1 MTATT
6 TAADNPHDLTATEIA
21 LKDLAVHELN
31 ARAGSPDA
39 YKEEDT
45 RVLAASIAELGLLN
59 PLIVQRTGKAWGVLA
74 GGRRLAA
81 LQHLAGDKAAKGWT
95 MRTKVSCR
103 ALGDDVAAATAV
115 TLAENITQ
123 RAMDPID
130 EYEAFTRMM
139 EVGGHEPDGIAR
151 LFGVER
157 RRVVERLRYGRV
169 HPDIRAAARAREI
182 SLDVMKAFAEH
193 PDREAQREA
202 FEAVRG
208 TYVTAWTIRDRLRAR
223 GTRIGDALGQLILED
238 YRAADGAILADLIE
252 EDSILADDALVERI
266 LMAKLTAHAEG
277 ERAEQGLA
285 WAEARREVDWQAL
298 RPYGRAYPVTV
309 EPEGEAAERCRE
321 IADRLQIIDEE
332 LDAEHEDDL
341 PDDSEALHAE
351 HERLGEEHDAL
362 TTAWSPE
369 DRARAGV
376 LAYWDGDGIATVT
389 GLIRPGDREEHQ
401 GSREGATAAG
411 GATTGSAS
419 EDGAGPGQDDD
430 APQDLV
436 LPASLEGDLR
446 TERAAVIGAGLA
458 ADPALAHDLLLFKV
472 AADLMAGFG
481 SVSYALKVTAQRA
494 LRPHGKPDGVDPRPA
509 EALARLREG
518 LDLGWWEDHRTVP
531 EQFEAFRRL
540 DAAMKARIVAAAL
553 ADAVEPA
560 ELDRREPLLAH
571 VARQAVP
578 ELRAAWRP
586 TGEAF
591 FARLTKGALLGL
603 LARDLRQPEEAA
615 RLAGE
620 RKGAVVE
627 HLERLFTEPFATLT
641 PEQREA
647 VETWVPPG
655 MAIAPAGPFSDRDHD
670 AASADAGPDAAG
682 DLDGGFDE
690 DEAFEVDP
698 DEAFDVDEACDET
711 AMQEAATPEA
721 EPA

>member
-1 MTATT
+1 MTDTT
-6 TAADNPHDLTATEIA
+6 IAPELTATDVA

-31 ARAGSPDA
+31 ARAGSA
-39 YKEEDT
+39 AHAAED
-45 RVLAASIAELGLLN
+45 VAELAASIAELGLLN

-81 LQHLAGDKAAKGWT
+81 MQRLAGDKAARGWT

-115 TLAENITQ
+115 TLAENVTQ

-130 EYEAFTRMM
+130 EYEAYARLM
-139 EVGGHEPDGIAR
+139 EVGGHDPDAIAR

-193 PDREAQREA
+193 PDPEAQREA

-208 TYVTAWTIRDRLRAR
+208 TYANAWTIRDRLRAR
-223 GTRIGDALGQLILED
+223 GTRIGDALGQLVAED
-238 YRAADGAILADLIE
+238 YRAADGAIVADLIE

-266 LMAKLTAHAEG
+266 LLAKLAAHAEG

-298 RPYGRAYPVTV
+298 RPYGRAYPVAV
-309 EPEGEAAERCRE
+309 EPEGEDAERCRE
-321 IADRLQIIDEE
+321 IADRLQAIEEE
-332 LDAEHEDDL
+332 LDAEHKDDL
-341 PDDSEALHAE
+341 PADAEALHAE
-351 HERLGEEHDAL
+351 HERLGEEYDAL
-362 TTAWSPE
+362 TTGWSPE
-369 DRARAGV
+369 DRACAGV
-376 LAYWDGDGIATVT
+376 LAYWDGGGITTVA
-389 GLIRPGDREEHQ
+389 GLIRPEDREERQ
-401 GSREGATAAG
+401 VPPAGPTADG
-411 GATTGSAS
+411 GATGATEG
-419 EDGAGPGQDDD
+419 EDGAGLDGAEDDD
-430 APQDLV
+430 APRNLV
-436 LPASLEGDLR
+436 LSASLEADLR
-446 TERAAVIGAGLA
+446 TERAAVIGTGLA
-458 ADPALAHDLLLFKV
+458 ADPALAHDLLLFRV

-540 DAAMKARIVAAAL
+540 DGETKARIVAAAL

-670 AASADAGPDAAG
+670 AASADAGPDDAG

-698 DEAFDVDEACDET
+698 DEAFDVDEACDES

>member
-1 MTATT
+1 MTDTT
-6 TAADNPHDLTATEIA
+6 IAPELTATDVA

-31 ARAGSPDA
+31 ARGRGDGAAGTPAHAD
-39 YKEEDT
+39 ED
-45 RVLAASIAELGLLN
+45 VAELAASILELGLLN

-81 LQHLAGDKAAKGWT
+81 LRCLAGDKAAKGWT
-95 MRTKVSCR
+95 MRTKVACR

-115 TLAENITQ
+115 TLAENVTQ

-130 EYEAFTRMM
+130 EFEAFARMM
-139 EVGGHEPDGIAR
+139 EVGGRDPDGIAR
-151 LFGVER
+151 LFGTPR

-169 HPDIRAAARAREI
+169 HPAIRQAARAKEI

-193 PDREAQREA
+193 PDPEAQREA
-202 FEAVRG
+202 FEGVRG
-208 TYVTAWTIRDRLRAR
+208 SHVTAWTIRDRLRAR
-223 GTRIGDALGQLILED
+223 GTRIGDALGRLVVED
-238 YRAADGAILADLIE
+238 YRAADGAIVADLIE

-266 LMAKLTAHAEG
+266 LMAKLEAHAEG

-298 RPYGRAYPVTV
+298 RPYGRAYPVAV
-309 EPEGEAAERCRE
+309 EPEGEDAERCRE
-321 IADRLQIIDEE
+321 IADRLRAIEEE
-332 LDAEHEDDL
+332 LEAEHEDDQACD
-341 PDDSEALHAE
+341 PEALHAE
-351 HERLGEEHDAL
+351 HERLGAEHDAL

-376 LAYWDGDGIATVT
+376 LATWDGGGITTVA
-389 GLIRPGDREEHQ
+389 GLIRPQDLEERR
-401 GSREGATAAG
+401 GSPGGAMAAG
-411 GATTGSAS
+411 GATGGTAAD
-419 EDGAGPGQDDD
+419 DGAGPGQDDD

-436 LPASLEGDLR
+436 LSASLEGDLR

-481 SVSYALKVTAQRA
+481 SVSYALRVTAQRA
-494 LRPHGKPDGVDPRPA
+494 LRPHGKPGDVDPRPA
-509 EALARLREG
+509 EALTRLREG

-540 DAAMKARIVAAAL
+540 DAGMKARIVAAAL
-553 ADAVEPA
+553 ADAIEPA
-560 ELDRREPLLAH
+560 ELDHQEPLLAH

-578 ELRAAWRP
+578 DLRAAWRP

-615 RLAGE
+615 RLSGE

-627 HLERLFTEPFATLT
+627 HLERLFVEPFATLT

-655 MAIAPAGPFSDRDHD
+655 MAIAPAGPFSDADVEPED
-670 AASADAGPDAAG
+670 AAPDDTGEAC
-682 DLDGGFDE
+682 GGFDE
-690 DEAFEVDP
+690 DEAFAIDP
-698 DEAFDVDEACDET
+698 DEAFDADEEGPAQDV
-711 AMQEAATPEA
+711 PEA
-721 EPA
+721 EPEPV

>member
-1 MTATT
+1 MTITAPTT
-6 TAADNPHDLTATEIA
+6 TSELSAMEVA
-21 LKDLAVHELN
+21 LKDLTLHELN
-31 ARAGSPDA
+31 ARAGSPETYEAGDIA
-39 YKEEDT
+39 A
-45 RVLAASIAELGLLN
+45 LAASIAALGLLN
-59 PLIVQRTGKAWGVLA
+59 PLIVQRTPDRFWGVIA

-81 LQHLAGDKAAKGWT
+81 LRHLAGDKAAKGWT
-95 MRTKVSCR
+95 QRSRIACR
-103 ALGDDVAAATAV
+103 ALGCDVAVASAITV
-115 TLAENITQ
+115 AENVTQ
-123 RAMDPID
+123 KAMDPLD
-130 EYEAFTRMM
+130 EYEAFARMM
-139 EVGGHEPDGIAR
+139 EVGGHTPETIAR
-151 LFGVER
+151 TFGVER

-169 HPDIRAAARAREI
+169 HPAIRAAARAREI

-193 PDREAQREA
+193 PDPEAQREA

-208 TYVTAWTIRDRLRAR
+208 SYVTAWTIRDRLRAR
-223 GTRIGDALGQLILED
+223 GTRIGDALGQLVLED
-238 YRAADGAILADLIE
+238 YRAAAGAIAADLIE

-266 LMAKLTAHAEG
+266 LMAKLEVHAEG

-298 RPYGRAYPVTV
+298 RPYGRAYPVAV
-309 EPEGEAAERCRE
+309 EPEGEDAERCRE
-321 IADRLQIIDEE
+321 IADRLQAIEEE
-332 LDAEHEDDL
+332 LEAEHEDDQACD
-341 PDDSEALHAE
+341 PEALHAE
-351 HERLGEEHDAL
+351 HERLGAEQDAL

-376 LAYWDGDGIATVT
+376 LAYWDGGGITTVA
-389 GLIRPGDREEHQ
+389 GLIRPQDLEERQ

-411 GATTGSAS
+411 VATTTTGG
-419 EDGAGPGQDDD
+419 EDGAGIDGAEED

-436 LPASLEGDLR
+436 LSASLEGDLR
-446 TERAAVIGAGLA
+446 TERAAVIGAALA

-472 AADLMAGFG
+472 AAELMAGFG
-481 SVSYALKVTAQRA
+481 SVSYALRVTAQRA
-494 LRPHGKPDGVDPRPA
+494 LRPHGKPDGVDPRPG
-509 EALARLREG
+509 EALTRLREG
-518 LDLGWWEDHRTVP
+518 LDLAWWEDHRSVP

-540 DAAMKARIVAAAL
+540 DAAMKARITAAAL

-560 ELDRREPLLAH
+560 DLDRREPLLTH

-578 ELRAAWRP
+578 DLRAAWRP

-627 HLERLFTEPFATLT
+627 HLERLFAAPFATLT

-647 VETWVPPG
+647 VETWCPPG
-655 MAIAPAGPFSDRDHD
+655 MATPPARD
-670 AASADAGPDAAG
+670 AAPMPTEDAAPNDTG
-682 DLDGGFDE
+682 EACGGFDE

-698 DEAFDVDEACDET
+698 DEAFDVDEACAEIAT
-711 AMQEAATPEA
+711 REAAAPEA

>member
-1 MTATT
+1 MTITAPTT
-6 TAADNPHDLTATEIA
+6 TSELSAMDVA
-21 LKDLAVHELN
+21 LKDLTLHELN
-31 ARAGSPDA
+31 ARAGSPETYETGDIA
-39 YKEEDT
+39 A
-45 RVLAASIAELGLLN
+45 LAASITTLGLLN
-59 PLIVQRTGKAWGVLA
+59 PLIVQRTPDRLWGVIA

-81 LQHLAGDKAAKGWT
+81 LRHLAGDKAAKGWT
-95 MRTKVSCR
+95 QRSRIACR
-103 ALGDDVAAATAV
+103 ALGSDVAAATAITV
-115 TLAENITQ
+115 AENVTQ
-123 RAMDPID
+123 KAMDPLD
-130 EYEAFTRMM
+130 EFEAFARMM
-139 EVGGHEPDGIAR
+139 EVGGHTPETIAR
-151 LFGVER
+151 TFGVER

-193 PDREAQREA
+193 PDPEAQREA

-208 TYVTAWTIRDRLRAR
+208 SYVTAWTIRDRLRAR
-223 GTRIGDALGQLILED
+223 GTRIGDALGRLVVED
-238 YRAADGAILADLIE
+238 YRAADGRVAADLIE
-252 EDSILADDALVERI
+252 EDSILMDDALVERI
-266 LMAKLTAHAEG
+266 LMAKLAAHAEG

-285 WAEARREVDWQAL
+285 WTEARREVDWQTL
-298 RPYGRAYPVTV
+298 RPYGRAYPVAV
-309 EPEGEAAERCRE
+309 EPEGEDAERCRE
-321 IADRLQIIDEE
+321 IADRLQAIEEE

-341 PDDSEALHAE
+341 PDDPEALHAE
-351 HERLGEEHDAL
+351 HERLGEEYDAL
-362 TTAWSPE
+362 TTGWSAE
-369 DRARAGV
+369 DRACAGV
-376 LAYWDGDGIATVT
+376 LAYWDGGGIATVA
-389 GLIRPGDREEHQ
+389 GLIRPGDREDRQ
-401 GSREGATAAG
+401 GSPAGPPPAGGATAATAG
-411 GATTGSAS
+411 GDGPGI
-419 EDGAGPGQDDD
+419 DGAEED

-436 LPASLEGDLR
+436 LSASLEGDLR

-472 AADLMAGFG
+472 AAELMAGFG

-540 DAAMKARIVAAAL
+540 DGETKARIVAAAL
-553 ADAVEPA
+553 ADAIEPA

-571 VARQAVP
+571 VARRAVP
-578 ELRAAWRP
+578 DLRAAWRP

-627 HLERLFTEPFATLT
+627 HLERLFAEPFTTLT
-641 PEQREA
+641 PVQREA
-647 VETWVPPG
+647 VETWCPPG
-655 MAIAPAGPFSDRDHD
+655 MRTAAAGPFSDHD

-682 DLDGGFDE
+682 DLDGGFDG

-698 DEAFDVDEACDET
+698 DETFDADEEGPAQD
-711 AMQEAATPEA
+711 AATPEA

>member
-1 MTATT
+1 MTDTT
-6 TAADNPHDLTATEIA
+6 IAPELTATDVA

-31 ARAGSPDA
+31 ARAGSA
-39 YKEEDT
+39 AHAAED
-45 RVLAASIAELGLLN
+45 VAELAASIAELGLLN
-59 PLIVQRTGKAWGVLA
+59 PLIVQRAGRAWGVLA

-81 LQHLAGDKAAKGWT
+81 LHRLAGDKSAKGWT
-95 MRTKVSCR
+95 MRTKVPCR

-115 TLAENITQ
+115 TLAENVTQ

-130 EYEAFTRMM
+130 EFEAYARMM
-139 EVGGHEPDGIAR
+139 EVGGHDPDAIAR

-193 PDREAQREA
+193 PDPEAQREA

-208 TYVTAWTIRDRLRAR
+208 TYANAWTIRDRLRAR
-223 GTRIGDALGQLILED
+223 GTRIGDALGQLVAED
-238 YRAADGAILADLIE
+238 YRAADGAIVADLIE

-266 LMAKLTAHAEG
+266 LMAKLTAQAEG

-298 RPYGRAYPVTV
+298 RPYGRAYPVAV
-309 EPEGEAAERCRE
+309 EPEGEAGERCRE
-321 IADRLQIIDEE
+321 IADRLQAIEEE

-341 PDDSEALHAE
+341 PADAEALHAE
-351 HERLGEEHDAL
+351 HERLGAEYDAR
-362 TTAWSPE
+362 TTGWSPE

-376 LAYWDGDGIATVT
+376 LAYWDGGGIRTMT
-389 GLIRPGDREEHQ
+389 GLIRPGDLEERR
-401 GSREGATAAG
+401 GSPGGATAAG
-411 GATTGSAS
+411 GAATGSAS
-419 EDGAGPGQDDD
+419 EDGAGSGIDSPEED

-446 TERAAVIGAGLA
+446 TERAAVIGAALA
-458 ADPALAHDLLLFKV
+458 ADPALAHDLLLFRV

-481 SVSYALKVTAQRA
+481 SVSYALRVTAQRA

-518 LDLGWWEDHRTVP
+518 LDLAWWEDHRTVP
-531 EQFEAFRRL
+531 AQFEAFRRL
-540 DAAMKARIVAAAL
+540 EPDMKARIAAAAM
-553 ADAVEPA
+553 ADAVEPCD
-560 ELDRREPLLAH
+560 LDRREPLLAH
-571 VARQAVP
+571 VTRQAVP
-578 ELRAAWRP
+578 DLRAVWRP

-591 FARLTKGALLGL
+591 FGRLTKGALLGL
-603 LARDLRQPEEAA
+603 LAGDLRQPDEAA

-620 RKGAVVE
+620 KKGAVVD
-627 HLERLFTEPFATLT
+627 HLERLFAAPFATLT

-647 VETWVPPG
+647 VEGWVPPG
-655 MAIAPAGPFSDRDHD
+655 MAID
-670 AASADAGPDAAG
+670 ARGTVRRADGRRGRAVRARRRAVRRSRGGRGDPTLRRSRSTPTRRSTWTCDEIATQDADA
-682 DLDGGFDE
+682 
-690 DEAFEVDP
+690 
-698 DEAFDVDEACDET
+698 
-711 AMQEAATPEA
+711 
-721 EPA
+721 